1 MTRHALVILLLVLFF
16 QPPPLYS
23 TGAEAAYSLEVRVL
37 QNPTPF
43 NTTGVVEVNVSWCN
57 IPQNITAKL
66 VVGGVSVPVNIT
78 SVNGTKIL
86 LVAIHNITSE
96 EVPSEAK
103 LVSPI
108 GGVLASA
115 PTGLRF
121 IRPRIHLS
129 LRKVESCYLSVLQIT
144 VSWSAVYGSEL
155 LSLRCGGEEVYS
167 EEVTGNGTRLVN
179 IFFSSNTTVT
189 VEASLGSLAYASE
202 TAEVRVYKPEIR
214 ITVVKQEEEQEPSQ
228 QQQPQQQPQTP
239 QVPTLPYLGEILS
252 SPLAIAGLVLI
263 AVALAVMLLGGRRHY
278 YPPPQEY
285 PQY

>member
-1 MTRHALVILLLVLFF
+1 MMRAIIQLVVLLLVLS
-16 QPPPLYS
+16 QPLPLYS
-23 TGAEAAYSLEVRVL
+23 TPVEATYSLKVKVI

-43 NTTGVVEVNVSWCN
+43 NTTGVLEVNVSWCN
-57 IPQNITAKL
+57 VPQNITAKL

-96 EVPSEAK
+96 EVPSEVK

-121 IRPRIHLS
+121 IKPRIHLS

-144 VSWSAVYGSEL
+144 VSWSDVYGSEL

-189 VEASLGSLAYASE
+189 VEASLVSLAYASE

-214 ITVVKQEEEQEPSQ
+214 ITVVKEEEQQEEAQ
-228 QQQPQQQPQTP
+228 QQAQQQPQTP
-239 QVPTLPYLGEILS
+239 QVPTLPYLGEVLS

-278 YPPPQEY
+278 YPPLQEY